1 MISSSSSSEAP
12 PLSFRAGGQRVV
24 WSDRLLNISGA
35 GGGREGHSW
44 LGISLLNILVF
55 TAMSILLFF
64 PVNTG
69 TNNIDNE
76 DWGYWLN
83 D

>member
-1 MISSSSSSEAP
+1 MRGA
-12 PLSFRAGGQRVV
+12 AVV
-24 WSDRLLNISGA
+24 
-35 GGGREGHSW
+35 REGDSW

-76 DWGYWLN
+76 DWGFWLN

>member
-1 MISSSSSSEAP
+1 MSSSEDP
-12 PLSFRAGGQRVV
+12 PLTFRTDRGEIV
-24 WSDRLLNISGA
+24 WSNRLLEISGA
-35 GGGREGHSW
+35 GGEEEHRW
-44 LGISLLNILVF
+44 LRISMLNIIVF

-64 PVNTG
+64 PVNTN
-69 TNNIDNE
+69 NNINNE